1 MSKHTEAPWKV
12 ADAEP
17 LRLKG
22 GCYYQ
27 AVFSLSDATY
37 RPARAQ
43 GETAEECQANA
54 DLIATAPDLLRLLKA
69 LQPILWNDG
78 PLARAYQHLEDEID
92 AVIARAEGREA

>member
-12 ADAEP
+12 AEAKP
-17 LRLKG
+17 LRLKN
-22 GCYYQ
+22 GCYVQ
-27 AVFSLSDATY
+27 AIFSLSDAEY

-43 GETAEECQANA
+43 GKTAEECQANA

-78 PLARAYQHLEDEID
+78 PVVEAYSHLENEID
-92 AVIARAEGREA
+92 AMIARAEGRQA